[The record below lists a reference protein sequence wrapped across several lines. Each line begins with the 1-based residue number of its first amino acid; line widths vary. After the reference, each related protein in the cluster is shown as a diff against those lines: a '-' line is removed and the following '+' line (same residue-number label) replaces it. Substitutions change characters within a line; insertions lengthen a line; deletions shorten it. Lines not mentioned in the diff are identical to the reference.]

1 MNFHSNDNRS
11 AEPVNSG
18 MTGGPPVSR
27 WPCAQTV
34 TAMRGRSWET
44 FSTMMESSGPSRRRP
59 HRIGS
64 VVSSRRNRFE
74 VKRHELLDH
83 LRPPHDLLE
92 SWKWRLGSGAA
103 STVKSITGLRA
114 RFVHNSG
121 LSRFVREGSNAT
133 NNSSFTTPTLN
144 ETFTG
149 QASAEPPI
157 AESILY

>member
-103 STVKSITGLRA
+103 STVKSITACAQDLCTTRDCPDSLGRDRTLRTIPRSQLPPLTKPSPA
-114 RFVHNSG
+114 KPPRNH
-121 LSRFVREGSNAT
+121 LL
-133 NNSSFTTPTLN
+133 LN
-144 ETFTG
+144 PYF
-149 QASAEPPI
+149 I
-157 AESILY
+157 